1 MSQGRTA
8 AALVKR
14 REEKLACTLCL
25 SQLRPSLPHPS
36 PLPLYRPTRWPSCQH
51 SVLFQPLSVLE
62 QLGTSSSL
70 LSSSMAL
77 VTSGRAA
84 CPLLLL
90 PLSHPPEESCPPPPP
105 PPPPLRREGGGRRA
119 QNLSFDKSRTRGMF
133 HPPSLGYSPP
143 WQASTGFRESDK

>member
-1 MSQGRTA
+1 ML
-8 AALVKR
+8 ALF
-14 REEKLACTLCL
+14 AFL
-25 SQLRPSLPHPS
+25 SCGLPFPTPPPS
-36 PLPLYRPTRWPSCQH
+36 PSIGLPAGLAASAVSFFNPIC
-51 SVLFQPLSVLE
+51 VLK

-77 VTSGRAA
+77 ATSWGAA

-133 HPPSLGYSPP
+133 HPSGLCYSPSWP
-143 WQASTGFRESDK
+143 ASTGFRESDK

>member
-14 REEKLACTLCL
+14 REEKLACTLRL
-25 SQLRPSLPHPS
+25 SQLRPSLPPPP
-36 PLPLYRPTRWPSCQH
+36 PLPLYRPTRWHSCQR
-51 SVLFQPLSVLE
+51 SVLFQPLCVLK
-62 QLGTSSSL
+62 QPGTSSSL

-77 VTSGRAA
+77 APSLRAA

-90 PLSHPPEESCPPPPP
+90 PLSHPPEESCP

-133 HPPSLGYSPP
+133 HPSSLGYFPP